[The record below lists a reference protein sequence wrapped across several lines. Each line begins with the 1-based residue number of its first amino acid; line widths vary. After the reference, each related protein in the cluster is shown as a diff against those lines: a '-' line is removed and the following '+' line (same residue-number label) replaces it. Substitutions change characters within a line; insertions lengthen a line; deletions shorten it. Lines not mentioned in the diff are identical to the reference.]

1 MIKHTFLIFI
11 CSINTV
17 TAAISIQKPE
27 VADLAKVKEL
37 MRIVWFETYTKFYS
51 PKVVEQVTEAQ
62 TIEYLQYQLEDESHH
77 FLVAKKNDQIVGVIT
92 SQRQSP
98 EVAKVIR
105 LYIHPDHRSLGIGA
119 MLLKATME
127 YFEDVKE
134 INIPVKEKNE
144 RAIAFYSRHGFQQ
157 VAKENHDLFDETAV
171 NVILQKK
178 IRTENH

>member
-1 MIKHTFLIFI
+1 
-11 CSINTV
+11 
-17 TAAISIQKPE
+17 
-27 VADLAKVKEL
+27 
-37 MRIVWFETYTKFYS
+37 
-51 PKVVEQVTEAQ
+51 
-62 TIEYLQYQLEDESHH
+62 
-77 FLVAKKNDQIVGVIT
+77 
-92 SQRQSP
+92 
-98 EVAKVIR
+98 
-105 LYIHPDHRSLGIGA
+105 